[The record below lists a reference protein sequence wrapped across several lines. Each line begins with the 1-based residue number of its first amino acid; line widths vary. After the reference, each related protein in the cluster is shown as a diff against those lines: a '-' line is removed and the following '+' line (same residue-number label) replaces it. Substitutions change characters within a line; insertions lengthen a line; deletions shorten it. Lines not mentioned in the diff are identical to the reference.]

1 MSEIEQKYLCVTA
14 LGIKGRER
22 VPHKIISSQ
31 YIGHVEPAHTR
42 LSGQ

>member
-1 MSEIEQKYLCVTA
+1 VSEIEQEYLCVSA

-22 VPHKIISSQ
+22 VPHNIICSQ
-31 YIGHVEPAHTR
+31 YTGHVEPAHTR